1 MIILFGAVLAGLLT
15 MLTMALLIREDRIRE
30 DLKVWR
36 SAGVI
41 FAVGWV
47 LFGFVL
53 LPVPLVGPLMGLEL
67 FLLPIAGVGT
77 CLGLANS
84 AGRRKLLPEVPIFG
98 GTAVLIVGS
107 MIASSPL
114 VGPARYAQLIGE
126 VEEVPDGELF
136 VPTDVK
142 HIRAVSPEQAAWAG
156 NKVLG
161 ERDGSL
167 GSQFAPGNYSIQ
179 LVENELVW
187 VSPMDFL
194 SFSRWQSS
202 DGAPGYVKVSAEDPL
217 KRPELVTDHKGKPL
231 RFRYT
236 PQAYFG
242 FNLTRHVW
250 QSGYSTYRM
259 ADYHLELDDSH
270 RPFWVVSL
278 TRPTIAYFGHQVC
291 KVLLVDPETGA
302 IQPFEVDETP
312 AWVDRVIPEDIAVAN
327 ITSFGFYSQGWWSAF
342 WSGFG
347 LKVPTTVNVDTD
359 SEAETAWLIYGKD
372 GRAHW
377 FTGMTSTSTTD
388 QALVSVMTMDSRTGK
403 AREYRMSGPNETA
416 VLSAAT
422 SAVSNFAGYHAT
434 QPILYKLSG
443 ELAWVVPI
451 LSEQH
456 IFQKLAIVRANNAQ
470 VALADG
476 KAGAVSAL
484 KNLIARNGTDKT
496 SPSEMAQ
503 VTKGTITVRRIGD
516 DFISGNLIRH
526 IVADEFPGK
535 VFTIQSS
542 LSPRVPL
549 IREGDTLLIQVIIS
563 DDEAIPVTAV
573 EVVQ

>member
-1 MIILFGAVLAGLLT
+1 MMFILFGGLLAGLLT
-15 MLTMALLIREDRIRE
+15 TALFIR
-30 DLKVWR
+30 
-36 SAGVI
+36 
-41 FAVGWV
+41 
-47 LFGFVL
+47 FVL
-53 LPVPLVGPLMGLEL
+53 EGKYIPIVALFFGGTWACGSVAYYTMPPSLVGPLMGFEAALCL
-67 FLLPIAGVGT
+67 IGGVGT
-77 CLGLANS
+77 MLGLLNS
-84 AGRRKLLPEVPIFG
+84 VERRKLLPELPIFG
-98 GTAVLIVGS
+98 ISTLLIAVTLV
-107 MIASSPL
+107 AASPL
-114 VGPARYAQLIGE
+114 VVPDRYARLIGE
-126 VEEVPDGELF
+126 MEEVSDGELF

-161 ERDGSL
+161 EKEGSL
-167 GSQFAPGNYSIQ
+167 GSQYAPGNYSIQ
-179 LVENELVW
+179 LVDNELVW
-187 VSPMDFL
+187 ISPLDFL
-194 SFSRWQSS
+194 SFGRWQSS

-217 KRPELVTDHKGKPL
+217 KRPQLVTEHNGKEI
-231 RFRYT
+231 RFRFT

-242 FNLTRHVW
+242 FNLIRHVW
-250 QSGYSTYRM
+250 QSGYSTYRI
-259 ADYHLELDDSH
+259 ADYHLELDNSH
-270 RPFWVVSL
+270 RPFWIVSL
-278 TRPTIAYFGHQVC
+278 TRPTIGYFGHKVC

-312 AWVDRVIPEDIAVAN
+312 TWVDRIIPEDIAVN
-327 ITSFGFYSQGWWSAF
+327 NFRSFGHYSQGWWSAF

-347 LKVPTTVNVDTD
+347 IKEPTTTNVDTD
-359 SEAETAWLIYGKD
+359 SDDETAWLIYGKD

-377 FTGMTSTSTTD
+377 FTGMTSTSATD

-443 ELAWVVPI
+443 ELVWVVPI

-503 VTKGTITVRRIGD
+503 VTKVKITVLRIGD

-526 IVADEFPGK
+526 IMTYELPDK

-549 IREGDTLLIQVIIS
+549 IREGDKLEIQVIMS